1 MSSIKGLN
9 LDDLVGQDV
18 GTSTLIREIARGGMA
33 VVFAAYQKSLKRRIA
48 VKILPKTLLTPM
60 TGQIFQQEAE
70 AAAILSHPNIIPIYE
85 VGETCDFLFFTM
97 QLVNGRSLSD
107 HIRRAR
113 RNPVPSKRIP
123 PLKTSLQIIIQVL
136 DALDYAHQHDVIHRD
151 IKPGNILIENHT
163 KRPILLDFGIARIAR
178 GPDLTSSMLLGTPT
192 YMAPEQILKA
202 DVDGRADIYAT
213 GIMLLEM
220 LIPIPLFQELDSVQ
234 DLLKMKLKRKDR
246 LFDKRPSE
254 MNPMVGKEM
263 DAILSKALR
272 YDPKRRYPTCGEFR
286 ARLQAYMEQHSKGE
300 D

>member
-9 LDDLVGQDV
+9 FDALVGQDV
-18 GTSTLIREIARGGMA
+18 GTSTLIREVARGGMA
-33 VVFAAYQKSLKRRIA
+33 VVFAAYQKSLKRQIA

-60 TGQIFQQEAE
+60 TEQIFQQEAE

-85 VGETCDFLFFTM
+85 VGETSDFLFFTM

-107 HIRRAR
+107 YIRKAR
-113 RNPVPSKRIP
+113 KNPVPSKRIL

-136 DALDYAHQHDVIHRD
+136 DALDYAHRQDIIHRD
-151 IKPGNILIENHT
+151 IKPGNVLIESHS
-163 KRPILLDFGIARIAR
+163 KRPILLDFGIARVVR

-220 LIPIPLFQELDSVQ
+220 LIPGPLFPEVDSVQ
-234 DLLKMKLKRKDR
+234 DLLKMKLKRKNR
-246 LFDKRPSE
+246 LFDKKPSE
-254 MNPMVGKEM
+254 MNPMIDKEM
-263 DAILSKALR
+263 DDILSKALR
-272 YDPKRRYPTCGEFR
+272 YDPKKRYATCRDFQ
-286 ARLQAYMEQHSKGE
+286 ARLQVYMDQYLKRK